1 MNLILALILW
11 LSTPGN
17 FTNVP
22 EFKGGQRGLN
32 LFIARNMLYPEY
44 AKQNCLQGTV
54 NIRFKLTKKGEIFG
68 SKVQKGFGVDLDIE
82 ALRIVRLTSGL
93 WKVPAAFDTTQSIVI
108 PINFALKEYNCN
120 ERSAEDIRDAI
131 VAYKAKQDLTKA
143 VINFYDKKSG
153 GSYSA
158 EDEARI
164 LELKQQLGYDDRF
177 FDRTIRQAQ
186 QKLRQGD
193 KESAC
198 EDFNLVRKLG
208 SDKADQILAEHCQ

>member
-11 LSTPGN
+11 LSTPGT
-17 FTNVP
+17 FADVP

-44 AKQNCLQGTV
+44 AKQNCLQGTINV
-54 NIRFKLTKKGEIFG
+54 SFKLTKKGKIFE
-68 SKVQKGFGVDLDIE
+68 SKIQKGFGVDLDIE
-82 ALRIVRLTSGL
+82 ALRIVRLTWGL
-93 WKVPAAFDTTQSIVI
+93 WKVPAAFETTQSIII

-120 ERSAEDIRDAI
+120 ERSADDIRDAI
-131 VAYKAKQDLTKA
+131 TAYKAKQDLTKA
-143 VINFYDKKSG
+143 VINFYDKRAA

-164 LELKQQLGYDDRF
+164 FDLKQQLGYDDRF

-198 EDFNLVRKLG
+198 EDLNLVRKLG
-208 SDKADQILAEHCQ
+208 SDKADQILAEHCR